1 MSLIELCTEGDLEGV
16 KAALQ
21 SGADVNRKEEIG
33 FTGLM
38 QAVFNNRNSVVEILL
53 ETFST
58 ILDDNMERESCWC
71 ALHLAVY
78 SKNIRV
84 LKLLLKVP
92 TLDVNRVTN
101 SGYSALHWAVRVNNI
116 EGLKLLLDHR
126 DIELLDNH
134 GYSALHMAVEEN
146 KIEALKVILFHPR
159 LTALT
164 LNQKYRR
171 YAASPVMF
179 AAYMRI
185 DQKFWHCWPLTLG
198 STLKLLI
205 GRGGVWRK

>member
-1 MSLIELCTEGDLEGV
+1 MSLIELCKEGDLEGV

-21 SGADVNRKEEIG
+21 SGAGVNRKEEIG

-38 QAVFNNRNSVVEILL
+38 QAVFNNSVVELLL

-78 SKNIRV
+78 SKNIQV

-101 SGYSALHWAVRVNNI
+101 SGYSALHWAVRVNNQKPEI
-116 EGLKLLLDHR
+116 QA
-126 DIELLDNH
+126 IC
-134 GYSALHMAVEEN
+134 
-146 KIEALKVILFHPR
+146 R
-159 LTALT
+159 LT
-164 LNQKYRR
+164 
-171 YAASPVMF
+171 SDV
-179 AAYMRI
+179 
-185 DQKFWHCWPLTLG
+185 C
-198 STLKLLI
+198 SLL
-205 GRGGVWRK
+205 